1 MLVDI
6 VPVGEVT
13 PRVKRE
19 ASVRCVPYTT
29 VT

>member
-13 PRVKRE
+13 PQVKRE
-19 ASVRCVPYTT
+19 ASGALR
-29 VT
+29 